1 MKTIR
6 QSVRIFILLLIVSA
20 CATSP
25 ATIPPKYNLDNQLEN
40 VPNISGYNMMSWDRI
55 DNQSFI
61 LQTGPNDYYLIV
73 LESRSRTLPSASTIQ
88 FSDDRSL
95 VWPRFSNV
103 IVNDDGWEDS
113 YMINRIYRFRDCAQ
127 VEEVRTLLLGETR

>member
-6 QSVRIFILLLIVSA
+6 QSVRIFIIMLIASA

-40 VPNISGYNMMSWDRI
+40 VPNISRFKIMSWDNV
-55 DNQSFI
+55 DNQSFV

-73 LESRSRTLPSASTIQ
+73 LESMCHTLPFASTIKI
-88 FSDDRSL
+88 SDDRSPI
-95 VWPRFSNV
+95 WPSYSNV

-113 YMINRIYRFRDCAQ
+113 YMINRIYKFKDYTQ
-127 VEEVRTLLLGETR
+127 VEAIRAILCREAK